1 MYSYS
6 GDFGTGG
13 GGVRAVASELYMENA
28 PTGRPVIR
36 DKPRREPKMSSGGG
50 VALPPRIKAPAE
62 PKVKTGIT
70 AESLRNRISETTGV
84 ARSRYKLPARK
95 QYASVMSALER
106 QSANP
111 ADLISALKEA
121 GVNIAEM

>member
-1 MYSYS
+1 
-6 GDFGTGG
+6 
-13 GGVRAVASELYMENA
+13 
-28 PTGRPVIR
+28 
-36 DKPRREPKMSSGGG
+36 
-50 VALPPRIKAPAE
+50 
-62 PKVKTGIT
+62 VKTGIT
-70 AESLRNRISETTGV
+70 AESLRNRISESTGV

-121 GVNIAEM
+121 GVNIAET